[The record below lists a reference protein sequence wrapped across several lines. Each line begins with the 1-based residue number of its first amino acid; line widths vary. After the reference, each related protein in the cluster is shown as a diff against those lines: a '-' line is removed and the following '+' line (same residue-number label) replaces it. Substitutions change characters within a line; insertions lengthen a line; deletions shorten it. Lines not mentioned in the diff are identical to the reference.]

1 MSKKWNSKKFSRPP
15 ASATGADVGIAAL
28 SGTHQGLP
36 GGGNIGKGPLGVAQD
51 AIVGAAATAGYNAV
65 VGAGTQTL
73 ELGVNA
79 SGKVATAIGGL
90 SETAAG
96 AVAGTVALAK
106 VGLDAATFL
115 YGGVFKCK

>member
-1 MSKKWNSKKFSRPP
+1 
-15 ASATGADVGIAAL
+15 
-28 SGTHQGLP
+28 
-36 GGGNIGKGPLGVAQD
+36 
-51 AIVGAAATAGYNAV
+51 
-65 VGAGTQTL
+65 L

-96 AVAGTVALAK
+96 AVAGTVTLAK

-115 YGGVFKCK
+115 YGGVFKGK

>member
-1 MSKKWNSKKFSRPP
+1 MEEKRAGMARATRPTP
-15 ASATGADVGIAAL
+15 TDVGIAVL

-51 AIVGAAATAGYNAV
+51 AIVAGVATAGYNGV
-65 VGAGTQTL
+65 VGAGTETL
-73 ELGVNA
+73 ELGIDA
-79 SGKVATAIGGL
+79 SGKVATAVGGL

-115 YGGVFKCK
+115 YGGVFRCE